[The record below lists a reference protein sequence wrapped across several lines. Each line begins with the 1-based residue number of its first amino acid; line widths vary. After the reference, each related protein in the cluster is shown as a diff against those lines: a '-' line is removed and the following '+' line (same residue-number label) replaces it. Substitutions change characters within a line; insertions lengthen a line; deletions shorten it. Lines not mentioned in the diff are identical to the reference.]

1 MTLILSGS
9 YFLLYRCELGLRQRM
24 LLKTA
29 GVKGGGCFCVQDF
42 AEHRSAL
49 AFRLLSPSSLG
60 RTSAMTSLHK
70 CGWLPPSS
78 HLACS
83 RVTKPLVPSGS
94 GLTGFLPSL
103 ALILGLEDDWPQ
115 PYRGMGKLL
124 PLPGKNLDSQ
134 GSCGRSVCP
143 VLSGLGKQ
151 DATGERVAP
160 LPPRALSLRH
170 PGWLAGLG
178 GAARPWVRLL
188 EETEAA
194 QGWAGSLRQLLQ
206 LPWCR
211 DWLPAAAR

>member
-1 MTLILSGS
+1 MSRTLQSTLHAGLQAPVC
-9 YFLLYRCELGLRQRM
+9 LLPRPAQHHDIP
-24 LLKTA
+24 A
-29 GVKGGGCFCVQDF
+29 CV
-42 AEHRSAL
+42 
-49 AFRLLSPSSLG
+49 
-60 RTSAMTSLHK
+60 

-83 RVTKPLVPSGS
+83 GVTKPLVPSGS
-94 GLTGFLPSL
+94 GRTGFLPSL

-134 GSCGRSVCP
+134 GSCRRSVCP

-151 DATGERVAP
+151 DATGGRVAP

-170 PGWLAGLG
+170 PGWLTGLG

-194 QGWAGSLRQLLQ
+194 QGWASSLRQLLQ